1 MLLEKLAPFEK
12 FQWGRKEE
20 ARQRGGIME
29 KLFEKVG
36 RELYS
41 LHQLCLLQHNALR
54 FMIVKVCAIELQPFK

>member
-1 MLLEKLAPFEK
+1 
-12 FQWGRKEE
+12 
-20 ARQRGGIME
+20 ME